1 MSLRNYLISKVFFRQ
16 IIIAFCIIIAIA
28 FVFFNMLSYFT
39 NHGQEITVPDLSKM
53 KIEQAEETL
62 AQLEL
67 DYVLLDTLDYQKDY
81 PAYSVVEQEPK
92 KGAKVK
98 ADRKIYLKLNAAGFA
113 SVALPDLIEKTFRQ
127 AEPTLKSIGLEVG
140 NVTYKPYLG
149 KDMVL
154 EMRFNGAV
162 IKPGTKVKKTSKID
176 LVLGDGKVAFDETEI
191 DSIIRQEELK
201 ETEGYE

>member
-1 MSLRNYLISKVFFRQ
+1 MSLRNYLTSKVFLRQ
-16 IIIAFCIIIAIA
+16 ILVAISIVVVLA

-39 NHGQEITVPDLSKM
+39 KHGQEITVPDLSKM
-53 KIEQAEETL
+53 NVEKAAEILT
-62 AQLEL
+62 QLNLE
-67 DYVLLDTLDYQKDY
+67 YVLLDTLDYSKDFL
-81 PAYSVVEQEPK
+81 AFSIVEQDPK

-98 ADRKIYLKLNAAGFA
+98 ANRKIYLKLNADRYA

-154 EMRFNGAV
+154 EMKLNG
-162 IKPGTKVKKTSKID
+162 KPVKAGTKIMKTSKID

-191 DSIIRQEELK
+191 DSIIRQQELNSSD
-201 ETEGYE
+201 EQ